1 MRKWL
6 LAGAGLG
13 LAFLSGFAG
22 YLVQQAM
29 TGEALPVS
37 ADQLP
42 LLPAVHDVLGLQ
54 HPPFTLPDLDGRAH
68 TIDEWQGQV
77 ILLNFWATWCLP
89 CREEIPVLVDLQK
102 RFVDHGLQIIGI
114 ALQQASEVRDFADE
128 LDINYPVLVGE
139 LEVARITVDYGNSL
153 GALPYTAIIDRAGR
167 IAFVKRGPL
176 TRTEAESVINTLL

>member
-1 MRKWL
+1 MRKWQ

-22 YLVQQAM
+22 YLVQQSM
-29 TGEALPVS
+29 TREALPAS

-68 TIDEWQGQV
+68 TIDEWQVQV
-77 ILLNFWATWCLP
+77 ILLNFWATWCSP
-89 CREEIPVLVDLQK
+89 CREEIPVLIDLQQ
-102 RFVDHGLQIIGI
+102 RLAGQGLQIVGI
-114 ALQQASEVRDFADE
+114 ALQQASEVRGFANE
-128 LDINYPVLVGE
+128 LNINYPVLAGE
-139 LEVARITVDYGNSL
+139 LEVARITVEYGNAL

-176 TRTEAESVINTLL
+176 TRTEAETVINTLL